1 MDEQAKPDEQA
12 NSEQTAIR
20 QAADRG
26 REAWRLLGLR
36 LRSVTPSQLLRF
48 LLVLAT
54 LAGLGWLLVNS
65 WQALLPFFIGAIL
78 AYAVLPAVNWLD
90 RLMPRRLA
98 ALLTMLGVLA
108 ILGLFVALLIP
119 TLAFQ
124 YERLTA
130 IVPDANEVHETV
142 TDLRSSLE
150 DLPRPLRDSVL
161 DAIDSTAGSLRSR
174 LDNLSRTLP
183 ELAVNALLSLVN
195 IIGAVI
201 GLLVLPTWLLI
212 ILSDDREGRQALDRM
227 LHSRMRSDFW
237 AMVRILDRS
246 FRAFFQRQVN
256 QGLLT
261 GIIMYLLISL
271 LNAIGVLQVE
281 FPLAAALLAGLMA
294 LIPEIGPIVV
304 VVIYALAGLLLSPLN
319 SLVMVGSYLVVHRLV
334 SGFVEARSQRK
345 VRDIHPALLI
355 IAIVALSELGLFWLL
370 LSVPIITS
378 LRDLL
383 RYAYGR
389 LSEPPRTAG
398 LLPDETVSSLAQKQA
413 TPAPARQVP
422 LTYRRLRS
430 GRATSANIDSQS

>member
-1 MDEQAKPDEQA
+1 MDEQLTSLDA
-12 NSEQTAIR
+12 NQQSAM
-20 QAADRG
+20 QAANRG

-36 LRSVTPSQLLRF
+36 LRSVTPTRLLRF
-48 LLVLAT
+48 LLVIAALAA
-54 LAGLGWLLVNS
+54 LYWLLANA
-65 WQALLPFFIGAIL
+65 WQALLPFFVGAIL

-98 ALLTMLGVLA
+98 ALLAMLGVLA

-119 TLAFQ
+119 TLVLQ
-124 YERLTA
+124 YERLVA
-130 IVPDANEVHETV
+130 IVPDANQVHETV
-142 TDLRSSLE
+142 TDLGNSLK
-150 DLPRPLRDSVL
+150 DLPPPIRDTVL
-161 DAIDSTAGSLRSR
+161 DAIDSTAGTLRSR
-174 LDNLSRTLP
+174 LEGVSRSLP
-183 ELAVNALLSLVN
+183 ELTVDALLRVVN

-212 ILSDDREGRQALDRM
+212 VLSEEREGKRAIDRM
-227 LHSRMRSDFW
+227 LHVRMRSDFW
-237 AMVRILDRS
+237 AVVRILDRS

-271 LNAIGVLQVE
+271 LNAIGVVQIE

-304 VVIYALAGLLLSPLN
+304 VVIYALAGLLISPVN
-319 SLVMVGSYLVVHRLV
+319 SLLMVGSYLIIHRLV
-334 SGFVEARSQRK
+334 SVFVEERSRRK

-355 IAIVALSELGLFWLL
+355 IAVVALSELGLFWLL

-378 LRDLL
+378 LRDMF

-389 LSEPPRTAG
+389 LNEPPRPAG
-398 LLPDETVSSLAQKQA
+398 QLPDETVASLDQKRA
-413 TPAPARQVP
+413 TTVPAGRAP
-422 LTYRRLRS
+422 LTYRRIES
-430 GRATSANIDSQS
+430 GRTTSANIDSQS